1 MLTLKSLSR
10 PSLMWSVVATPTHK
24 NVYCT
29 KVDVFASCL
38 LLCSLCL
45 PSPRYQ
51 PGSLSLSMTAAE
63 DRGQSALLTPS
74 LHSVPASTVQQQQ
87 QGGVACGQVPVT
99 ISTEQRRAEQ
109 PAPASAAASALRR
122 TS

>member
-1 MLTLKSLSR
+1 MLTLKSLS
-10 PSLMWSVVATPTHK
+10 PLTVVATPTHK

-51 PGSLSLSMTAAE
+51 PGSLSLSLTAAE

-74 LHSVPASTVQQQQ
+74 LHSVPASTVQNQQQ